1 MKMSE
6 LAIDSARLETGAWVD
21 DIPEMEG
28 LRLRVRGSNNA
39 DWRRLQTKLIEAVPR
54 KQRLGGRLDPDTQ
67 DRITSSLLLNTC
79 LLDWE
84 GLEGDDGQPVPYDK
98 KMAEKLITDPQYR
111 RFREAVVWAA
121 SVVAEQTD
129 IDMKDAEGNL
139 LRLSSGNTS
148 TASKLKAG

>member
-67 DRITSSLLLNTC
+67 DRITSSLVLNTC